1 MVNKNRLSAVLLSL
15 SVLSATA
22 SAECFVRTATV
33 SKGQTKLQRIADIKY
48 TKLPYNGLR
57 KCIAT
62 LRVQVDS
69 QWEDAEGEG
78 VAETDAQACAMARD
92 ILKVQYLAPV
102 DPENISA
109 ESSMVC
115 TDAPK
120 VNIREKVKIGDWVQE
135 SEVMPFRQFPK
146 PFKHN
151 GTTCKW
157 FSYREAHQG
166 RPVGFAGVMCMMQ
179 SNQWQ
184 VVDLF

>member
-15 SVLSATA
+15 LVLSATA

-33 SKGQTKLQRIADIKY
+33 SKGQSKPQRIADVKY

-57 KCIAT
+57 KCVAT
-62 LRVQVDS
+62 MRIQVDS
-69 QWEDAEGEG
+69 GWEDAESEG
-78 VAETDAQACAMARD
+78 VAETDAQACANARN
-92 ILKVQYLAPV
+92 ILNVQYLAPV
-102 DPENISA
+102 NPESVDA

-115 TDAPK
+115 SDAPK
-120 VNIREKVKIGDWVQE
+120 VSIREKIKIGDWVQE

-157 FSYREAHQG
+157 FSYREAHYG
-166 RPVGFAGVMCMMQ
+166 RPVGFAGVMCEMQ
-179 SNQWQ
+179 KNHWQ